1 VEIAGMTT
9 AKQIEQALEA
19 VQGQLTEMATAA
31 YSNMQRRQ
39 VETAA
44 EIVTIARAAVRE
56 ALAPALKGSPAFE
69 RWSRPGVFDAA
80 ARAAEAVAALVTPPG

>member
-1 VEIAGMTT
+1 MTT

-19 VQGQLTEMATAA
+19 VQGQLAEMGTTA

-44 EIVTIARAAVRE
+44 EIVAITRTAVRE
-56 ALAPALKGSPAFE
+56 VLAPTLRGSPAFE
-69 RWSRPGVFDAA
+69 RWSRPGAFDPA
-80 ARAAEAVAALVTPPG
+80 ARAAEAVAAVVTPPS